1 MQTYSLHDFFSF
13 LFSSPAPSPILPF
26 PLSHSSSFFTCT
38 LQSMQLGRKEETVAA
53 TVKPVIKKT
62 FVSPPSSSFS
72 FFPSPGHTNND
83 FPPFGGPD
91 TKKKLGRKN
100 AGEIR
105 QKKRSAV
112 CLEMRNKFLDTRRCG
127 RASHYVCFFLSFF
140 LFISPKISTKFFSPS
155 RGEANCPPDS
165 EMNGSST
172 RSVGRMK
179 KK

>member
-1 MQTYSLHDFFSF
+1 MQTYSLHENFFF
-13 LFSSPAPSPILPF
+13 LSIFFPRPF
-26 PLSHSSSFFTCT
+26 PD
-38 LQSMQLGRKEETVAA
+38 
-53 TVKPVIKKT
+53 
-62 FVSPPSSSFS
+62 SSFS
-72 FFPSPGHTNND
+72 VVSFLLFFYLHVTIHAVGEERRNSCSDREASDQKDIRLSSFLPPRFLPSL
-83 FPPFGGPD
+83 PPATLITTFLLLSVD
-91 TKKKLGRKN
+91 QTHKKKLGRKN

-165 EMNGSST
+165 EMNGSS
-172 RSVGRMK
+172 V
-179 KK
+179 